1 MNGRFARLDAL
12 LGLAERSI
20 ALLDRCRPLN
30 ASTEAPRVSEL
41 WARKQPRNPAWIYA
55 APPDFRQ
62 LRTDLLGVASR
73 LIGGDELDGLYA
85 ARAEE
90 LEREARIS
98 EAVGSADFWALARLR
113 YPIPVGDTHA
123 DQARAWARIE
133 PVAAEADS
141 IPSHAADNPASL
153 LRQTLAEVARQKL
166 PISVV
171 LKEDLQS
178 VAATTSES
186 VLIKV
191 GVQLSPREARR
202 IVMHELLGHVLP
214 RQHARTAPLG
224 LFRVGSAGA
233 ADDEEGRAL
242 SIERRLGLFGRER
255 QAELGR
261 RHLAALSIAEG
272 ADWVETVRMLVELG
286 TPIERALPIV
296 SRVQRGGGLAR
307 EVVYLPALERVE
319 RAFAEQ
325 PELERWLT
333 QGRLSLEAAR
343 VLARVWPD
351 LVSQAGSALVPEFHE

>member
-1 MNGRFARLDAL
+1 MRAPGRRVYRPRVSDNADAQESKSPRCPPL
-12 LGLAERSI
+12 LKFELRAPVPRPGLHTTDPPRH
-20 ALLDRCRPLN
+20 RQ
-30 ASTEAPRVSEL
+30 EAPRRRPINQHAVVGN
-41 WARKQPRNPAWIYA
+41 WA
-55 APPDFRQ
+55 APPNFRQ
-62 LRTDLLGVASR
+62 LRADLLGVASG
-73 LIGGDELDGLYA
+73 LLGGDEVDRLYA

-90 LEREARIS
+90 LELEARIS
-98 EAVGSADFWALARLR
+98 EAVGNEDFWTLARLR
-113 YPIPVGDTHA
+113 YPIPAGDTHA

-141 IPSHAADNPASL
+141 IPSHATDNPASL

-191 GVQLSPREARR
+191 GVRLSAREARR
-202 IVMHELLGHVLP
+202 IVMHELMGHVLP

-255 QAELGR
+255 Q
-261 RHLAALSIAEG
+261 
-272 ADWVETVRMLVELG
+272 T
-286 TPIERALPIV
+286 
-296 SRVQRGGGLAR
+296 
-307 EVVYLPALERVE
+307 
-319 RAFAEQ
+319 
-325 PELERWLT
+325 
-333 QGRLSLEAAR
+333 
-343 VLARVWPD
+343 
-351 LVSQAGSALVPEFHE
+351 